1 MLTITLSAS
10 DVLQEDVKLSFEH
23 SLVSLS
29 KWQSQTKKAFF
40 GKEEKTAEETAAYIK
55 CMLLT
60 ENVPDD
66 FLNMLSRDS
75 ILELTEY
82 INDKQ
87 SATWFRE
94 EKNTKTSNEI
104 VTSELI
110 YYWLVQFNIPFE
122 VENWH
127 LNRLMTLVKI
137 AGIKQTKSTPMS
149 KSQQAEQYRK
159 LNAERRAALGSSG
172 QKGI

>member
-1 MLTITLSAS
+1 MLTVNLSAS
-10 DVLQEDVKLSFEH
+10 DDFDAVELNFEH
-23 SLVSLS
+23 SLVSIS
-29 KWQSQTKKAFF
+29 KWESKFKKAFF
-40 GKEEKTAEETAAYIK
+40 GKEDKTSEETAAYIK

-60 ENVPDD
+60 ENAPDD
-66 FLNMLSRDS
+66 FLNRFTRDDVNS
-75 ILELTEY
+75 ITEY

-94 EKNTKTSNEI
+94 DSSPKNSNEI

-122 VENWH
+122 VETWH

-137 AGIKQTKSTPMS
+137 AGIKQTKPKRMS
-149 KSQQAEQYRK
+149 KAQQAEQYRR

-172 QKGI
+172 

>member
-1 MLTITLSAS
+1 MLTVHLSATDS
-10 DVLQEDVKLSFEH
+10 LEAVELSFEH
-23 SLVSLS
+23 SLLSLS
-29 KWQSQTKKAFF
+29 KWESHYKKAFF
-40 GKEEKTAEETAAYIK
+40 GKDDKSAEETAAYFR
-55 CMLLT
+55 CMLVS

-66 FLNMLSRDS
+66 FLNRLSRDNITAIS
-75 ILELTEY
+75 EY

-94 EKNTKTSNEI
+94 EPNQKPGGEI

-122 VENWH
+122 VESWH

-137 AGIKQTKSTPMS
+137 AGIKQTKPKPMS
-149 KSQQAEQYRK
+149 KTQQQEEYKR
-159 LNAERRAALGSSG
+159 LNDERRRASGSSG
-172 QKGI
+172 

>member
-1 MLTITLSAS
+1 MLIVNLSAS
-10 DVLQEDVKLSFEH
+10 DDFDAVELSFEH
-23 SLVSLS
+23 SLISLS
-29 KWQSQTKKAFF
+29 KWESKYKKAFF
-40 GKEEKTAEETAAYIK
+40 SKEEKTNEETADYIR

-66 FLNMLSRDS
+66 VLNRLSRENVES
-75 ILELTEY
+75 ITDY

-87 SATWFRE
+87 TATWFRE
-94 EKNTKTSNEI
+94 DTSSKRSNEV

-137 AGIKQTKSTPMS
+137 AGIKQTKPKPMS
-149 KSQQAEQYRK
+149 KAQQMRDYQR
-159 LNAERRAALGSSG
+159 LNDERRAKTGSSG
-172 QKGI
+172 

>member
-1 MLTITLSAS
+1 MLTIILSAS
-10 DVLQEDVKLSFEH
+10 DDFDAVELVFEH

-29 KWQSQTKKAFF
+29 KWESQYKKAFF
-40 GKEEKTAEETAAYIK
+40 GKQEKTAEEGAAYIK

-66 FLNMLSRDS
+66 FLNRLSSDNVEA
-75 ILELTEY
+75 ITNY

-87 SATWFRE
+87 SATWFTE
-94 EKNTKTSNEI
+94 DSNQKPGSETI
-104 VTSELI
+104 TSELI

-122 VENWH
+122 VETWH

-137 AGIKQTKSTPMS
+137 TGLKQTKPKPMT
-149 KSQQAEQYRK
+149 KAQQMEQYRR
-159 LNAERRAALGSSG
+159 LNAERRAASGSSG
-172 QKGI
+172 

>member
-1 MLTITLSAS
+1 MLTINLSAS
-10 DVLQEDVKLSFEH
+10 DDFDGVELSFEH

-29 KWQSQTKKAFF
+29 KWESKFKKAFF
-40 GKEEKTAEETAAYIK
+40 GKEDKTSEETAGYIK

-60 ENVPDD
+60 ENIPDD
-66 FLNMLSRDS
+66 FLNRLSRDDVES
-75 ILELTEY
+75 ITTY

-87 SATWFRE
+87 SATWFNE
-94 EKNTKTSNEI
+94 DGKSKSNNEV

-122 VENWH
+122 VETWH

-137 AGIKQTKSTPMS
+137 AGIKQTKPKPMS
-149 KSQQAEQYRK
+149 KAQQAEQYRR

-172 QKGI
+172 

>member
-1 MLTITLSAS
+1 MLTIFLSAS
-10 DVLQEDVKLSFEH
+10 DGLDAVELNFEH
-23 SLVSLS
+23 SLISLS
-29 KWQSQTKKAFF
+29 KWESIHKKPFF
-40 GKEEKTAEETAAYIK
+40 GKEEKTSEEGASYIK
-55 CMLLT
+55 CMLLN
-60 ENVPDD
+60 ENVSDET
-66 FLNMLSRDS
+66 LNRLSHDNVKS
-75 ILELTEY
+75 ITDY

-94 EKNTKTSNEI
+94 SPHQKSSREV

-122 VENWH
+122 VEKWH

-137 AGIKQTKSTPMS
+137 AGIKQTKPKPIS
-149 KSQQAEQYRK
+149 KSQQMEEYRR

-172 QKGI
+172 

>member
-1 MLTITLSAS
+1 MLTISVSAS
-10 DVLQEDVKLSFEH
+10 EDFDATELCFEH
-23 SLVSLS
+23 SLVSVS
-29 KWQSQTKKAFF
+29 KWESQYKKAFF
-40 GKEEKTAEETAAYIK
+40 GKEEKTTEEGAAYIK
-55 CMLLT
+55 YMLLT

-66 FLNMLSRDS
+66 FLNRLKPDDVKK
-75 ILELTEY
+75 ITDY

-87 SATWFRE
+87 SATWFKE
-94 EKNTKTSNEI
+94 DPNQKNSNEVI
-104 VTSELI
+104 TSELI

-137 AGIKQTKSTPMS
+137 VGIKQTKPKPMS
-149 KSQQAEQYRK
+149 KAQQAEQYRR

-172 QKGI
+172 

>member
-1 MLTITLSAS
+1 MLTINLSAT
-10 DVLQEDVKLSFEH
+10 DDFDAVELNFEH

-29 KWQSQTKKAFF
+29 KWESQVKKAFF
-40 GKEEKTAEETAAYIK
+40 GKEEKTAEETAKYIK
-55 CMLLT
+55 CMLIT

-66 FLNMLSRDS
+66 FLNKLSRDDIETIS
-75 ILELTEY
+75 SY

-87 SATWFRE
+87 SATWFKE
-94 EKNTKTSNEI
+94 DPGSKSNSEV

-110 YYWLVQFNIPFE
+110 YYWLVQFRIPFE

-137 AGIKQTKSTPMS
+137 AGIKQTKPKPMS
-149 KSQQAEQYRK
+149 KAQQAEQYRK

-172 QKGI
+172 